1 MFNNSYLM
9 AVCQAFTGM
18 LLLASAAGKMGDPIK
33 FEAAVRGFELVSLR
47 TALVL
52 SRSIPFVECAVG
64 LVLLLAA
71 AMQQPL
77 LAMSA
82 LLAMTLFIVFGAA
95 IAINLARGRRKI
107 SCGCFAGDDESEISW
122 WLVVR
127 NAVLVLLSILAAG
140 WFTAA
145 SPQALSGL
153 RRLDAMLLGVSALV
167 AWQLCAHIRRLRTY
181 NVVFTELN
189 R

>member
-1 MFNNSYLM
+1 MFSNSYLM
-9 AVCQAFTGM
+9 TACQAFTGM
-18 LLLASAAGKMGDPIK
+18 LLLASAVAKMGDPIK
-33 FEAAVRGFELVSLR
+33 FEAAVRGFQLVSLR
-47 TALVL
+47 VALLL
-52 SRSIPFVECAVG
+52 SLAIPVTECLLG

-77 LAMSA
+77 LATAA
-82 LLAMTLFIVFGAA
+82 LFAMALFIVFGAA
-95 IAINLARGRRKI
+95 IAINLLRGRRKI

-122 WLVVR
+122 WLVAR
-127 NAVLVLLSILAAG
+127 NTVLVLFSMLAAG
-140 WFTAA
+140 WFRVA

-167 AWQLCAHIRRLRTY
+167 AWQLFAHIHRLRTY